1 MDDYQTWATGGL
13 ETSMFTLLSVAG
25 VLLASEPRAGT
36 RRLFLAGSS
45 ARGGGGDAS
54 GWKREIRPAELP
66 ALGRQSR
73 VALGRA
79 SWQSDDVIDLP
90 DQER

>member
-1 MDDYQTWATGGL
+1 MRTR
-13 ETSMFTLLSVAG
+13 MF
-25 VLLASEPRAGT
+25 R
-36 RRLFLAGSS
+36 SS
-45 ARGGGGDAS
+45 FAPLR
-54 GWKREIRPAELP
+54 KREVRPAELP

>member
-1 MDDYQTWATGGL
+1 VHGCGL
-13 ETSMFTLLSVAG
+13 VSNAGEYVEGYTNLLWTLL
-25 VLLASEPRAGT
+25 
-36 RRLFLAGSS
+36 
-45 ARGGGGDAS
+45 
-54 GWKREIRPAELP
+54 LP